1 VRNSELVA
9 KMEQWLNDVSA
20 ALPRRRR
27 EREVLPETRTQI
39 IMGVLSVERVGAN
52 LSRLTQSGSS
62 NRSGLLTHIVARSR

>member
-27 EREVLPETRTQI
+27 EREVL
-39 IMGVLSVERVGAN
+39 
-52 LSRLTQSGSS
+52 
-62 NRSGLLTHIVARSR
+62 